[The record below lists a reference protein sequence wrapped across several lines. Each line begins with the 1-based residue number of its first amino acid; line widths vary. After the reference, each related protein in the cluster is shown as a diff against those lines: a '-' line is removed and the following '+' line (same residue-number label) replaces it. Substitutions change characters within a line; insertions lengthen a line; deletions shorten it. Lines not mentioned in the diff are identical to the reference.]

1 MDEQWMIQQA
11 DEELPFDYLKANCF
25 VPWTHPHDL
34 KRAAQLFS
42 GLSKHVTLCSN
53 DDGTLMLFVAEDE
66 FSVIL
71 RTKVLIH
78 WRYEKAKVC
87 YRIPFVALESFAD
100 AFQDAQSI
108 RIGVVDDYLVFSGK
122 ELDAVQEQD
131 VVAWCKYK
139 ESSRLSSY
147 GHINRLASGYV
158 DGLELLKKL
167 IGKDERVTVSSDN
180 FSLQINDRFF
190 SSFEL
195 APGVQQTERFSI
207 TLRRF
212 TLGRV
217 LLRVLRF
224 IAPERKIYFAI
235 AGDVFAI
242 VAPDVKGFIHSIG
255 G

>member
-1 MDEQWMIQQA
+1 MIQQA
-11 DEELPFDYLKANCF
+11 DEELLFDYLKSNCF
-25 VPWTHPHDL
+25 VPLIHSPDL

-42 GLSKHVTLCSN
+42 GLSKHVTLCDS
-53 DDGTLMLFVAEDE
+53 DDGTLMFFVAEDE
-66 FSVIL
+66 FSVVL

-100 AFQDAQSI
+100 AFQDAQGI

-122 ELDAVQEQD
+122 ELDAGQEQD

-139 ESSRLSSY
+139 ESGRLSSY
-147 GHINRLASGYV
+147 GHINRRASGYV

-167 IGKDERVTVSSDN
+167 IGKDEYVTVSSDN
-180 FSLQINDRFF
+180 LSLQINDRLF

-195 APGVQQTERFSI
+195 APGVQKTERFSI

-224 IAPERKIYFAI
+224 IAPERNIYVAI
-235 AGDVFAI
+235 AGDIFAI
-242 VAPDVKGFIHSIG
+242 VAPDVKCFIHSIG

>member
-1 MDEQWMIQQA
+1 MIQQA
-11 DEELPFDYLKANCF
+11 DEELPFDYLKTDCF

-53 DDGTLMLFVAEDE
+53 DDGTLMFFVAEDE
-66 FSVIL
+66 FAVML
-71 RTKVLIH
+71 RTKVLTH
-78 WRYEKAKVC
+78 WRYQECEKNKAC

-122 ELDAVQEQD
+122 ELDAEQEQE
-131 VVAWCKYK
+131 VIAWCKYR
-139 ESSRLSSY
+139 ESSRVNGY
-147 GHINRLASGYV
+147 INRKASGYV

-167 IGKDERVTVSSDN
+167 IGKEERVTVSSDN
-180 FSLQINDRFF
+180 FSLWLNDSLLFF
-190 SSFEL
+190 EP
-195 APGVQQTERFSI
+195 APGVQKTERFSI

-224 IAPERKIYFAI
+224 IAPERKIYVAI

>member
-1 MDEQWMIQQA
+1 MIQQA

-42 GLSKHVTLCSN
+42 GLSKHVTLCCN
-53 DDGTLMLFVAEDE
+53 DDGTLMFFVAEDE
-66 FSVIL
+66 FAVAL

-122 ELDAVQEQD
+122 ELDAGQEQD
-131 VVAWCKYK
+131 VVAWCKYRK
-139 ESSRLSSY
+139 SGRVNGYS
-147 GHINRLASGYV
+147 NRKASGYV

-167 IGKDERVTVSSDN
+167 IGKEERVTVSSDN
-180 FSLQINDRFF
+180 FSLWLNDSLLFF
-190 SSFEL
+190 EP

-207 TLRRF
+207 ILRRF

-224 IAPERKIYFAI
+224 IAPERNIYVAI
-235 AGDVFAI
+235 ASDIFAI
-242 VAPDVKGFIHSIG
+242 VAPDVKCFIHSTG

>member
-1 MDEQWMIQQA
+1 MIQQA
-11 DEELPFDYLKANCF
+11 DEELPFDCLKDDCF
-25 VPWTHPHDL
+25 VPWMHPHDL
-34 KRAAQLFS
+34 KRATQLFS
-42 GLSKHVTLCSN
+42 GLSKHVALCSN
-53 DDGTLMLFVAEDE
+53 DDGTLMFFVAEDE
-66 FSVIL
+66 FAVIL

-78 WRYEKAKVC
+78 WRYEKAKAC
-87 YRIPFVALESFAD
+87 YSIPFVALESFAD

-122 ELDAVQEQD
+122 ELDAGQEQD

-139 ESSRLSSY
+139 ESGRLSSY
-147 GHINRLASGYV
+147 GHINRRASGYV

-167 IGKDERVTVSSDN
+167 IGKDEYVTVSSDN
-180 FSLQINDRFF
+180 LSLQINDRLF

-195 APGVQQTERFSI
+195 APGVQKTERFSI

-212 TLGRV
+212 TLGKV
-217 LLRVLRF
+217 LLCVLRF
-224 IAPERKIYFAI
+224 IAPEHKIYVSI

-242 VAPDVKGFIHSIG
+242 VAPDVKCFIHSTG

>member
-1 MDEQWMIQQA
+1 MIQQA

-147 GHINRLASGYV
+147 GHINRRASGYV

>member
-1 MDEQWMIQQA
+1 MIQQA
-11 DEELPFDYLKANCF
+11 DEKLPFDYLKADCF
-25 VPWTHPHDL
+25 VPLMHSPDL

-42 GLSKHVTLCSN
+42 GLSKHVTLCDS
-53 DDGTLMLFVAEDE
+53 DDGTLMFFVAEDE
-66 FSVIL
+66 FSVVL

-100 AFQDAQSI
+100 AFQNAQSI
-108 RIGVVDDYLVFSGK
+108 RIGVVDDYLVFDGK
-122 ELDAVQEQD
+122 ELDAEQAQD

-147 GHINRLASGYV
+147 GHINRRASGYV

-180 FSLQINDRFF
+180 FSLQLNDRFF

-207 TLRRF
+207 ILRRF
-212 TLGRV
+212 TLGRI

-224 IAPERKIYFAI
+224 IAPERNIYVAI
-235 AGDVFAI
+235 AGDIFAI
-242 VAPDVKGFIHSIG
+242 VAPNVKGFIHSIG

>member
-11 DEELPFDYLKANCF
+11 DEELPFDYLKTDCF

-42 GLSKHVTLCSN
+42 GLSKHVTLCDS
-53 DDGTLMLFVAEDE
+53 DDGTLMFFVAEDE
-66 FSVIL
+66 FSVVL

-100 AFQDAQSI
+100 AFQNAQSI
-108 RIGVVDDYLVFSGK
+108 RIGVVDDYLVFDGK
-122 ELDAVQEQD
+122 ELDAEQAQD

-147 GHINRLASGYV
+147 GHINRRASGYV

-180 FSLQINDRFF
+180 FSLQLNDRFF

-195 APGVQQTERFSI
+195 APGVQQTERFSMI
-207 TLRRF
+207 LRRF

-224 IAPERKIYFAI
+224 IAPERKIYVAI
-235 AGDVFAI
+235 ASDVFTI
-242 VAPDVKGFIHSIG
+242 VAPDVKCFIHSIG

>member
-1 MDEQWMIQQA
+1 MIQQE
-11 DEELPFDYLKANCF
+11 DEELPFDYLKADCF
-25 VPWTHPHDL
+25 VPLMHSPDL

-53 DDGTLMLFVAEDE
+53 DDGTLMFFVAEDE
-66 FSVIL
+66 FAVML
-71 RTKVLIH
+71 RTKVLTH
-78 WRYEKAKVC
+78 WRYQECEKNKDC

-100 AFQDAQSI
+100 AFQDVQSI

-122 ELDAVQEQD
+122 ELDAGQEQD

-139 ESSRLSSY
+139 ESGRLSSY
-147 GHINRLASGYV
+147 GHINRRASGYV

-167 IGKDERVTVSSDN
+167 IGKDEYVTVSSDN
-180 FSLQINDRFF
+180 LSLQINDRLF

-195 APGVQQTERFSI
+195 APGVQKTERFSI

-224 IAPERKIYFAI
+224 IAPERNIYVAI
-235 AGDVFAI
+235 AGDIFAI
-242 VAPDVKGFIHSIG
+242 VAPDVKCFIHSIG

>member
-1 MDEQWMIQQA
+1 MIQQA
-11 DEELPFDYLKANCF
+11 DEELPFDYLKADCF
-25 VPWTHPHDL
+25 VPWTHPRDL
-34 KRAAQLFS
+34 KKAAQLFS
-42 GLSKHVTLCSN
+42 GLSKHVTLCGS
-53 DDGTLMLFVAEDE
+53 DDGTLMFFVVEDE
-66 FSVIL
+66 FSVVL

-78 WRYEKAKVC
+78 WRYEKAEVC

-122 ELDAVQEQD
+122 ELDAEQEQE
-131 VVAWCKYK
+131 VIAWCKYR
-139 ESSRLSSY
+139 ESSRVNGY
-147 GHINRLASGYV
+147 INRKASGYV

-167 IGKDERVTVSSDN
+167 IGNNERVIVSSDN
-180 FSLQINDRFF
+180 FSLWLNDSLLFF
-190 SSFEL
+190 EP
-195 APGVQQTERFSI
+195 APGVQQTERFAI

-212 TLGRV
+212 TLGRI

-224 IAPERKIYFAI
+224 IAPERKIYVAI

-242 VAPDVKGFIHSIG
+242 VAPDVKCFIHSIG

>member
-1 MDEQWMIQQA
+1 MIQQA

-122 ELDAVQEQD
+122 ELDAVQEQE

-147 GHINRLASGYV
+147 GHINRRASGYV

>member
-1 MDEQWMIQQA
+1 MIQQA
-11 DEELPFDYLKANCF
+11 NEERPFDYLKTDCF
-25 VPWTHPHDL
+25 VPWMHPHDL

-53 DDGTLMLFVAEDE
+53 DDGTLMFFVAEDE

-87 YRIPFVALESFAD
+87 YRIPFIALESFAD

-122 ELDAVQEQD
+122 ELDAGQEQD

-139 ESSRLSSY
+139 ESGRLSSY
-147 GHINRLASGYV
+147 GHINRRASGYV

-167 IGKDERVTVSSDN
+167 IGKEERVTVSSDN
-180 FSLQINDRFF
+180 FSLWLNDSLLFF
-190 SSFEL
+190 EP

-207 TLRRF
+207 ILRRF
-212 TLGRV
+212 TLGRI

-224 IAPERKIYFAI
+224 IAPERNINVAI
-235 AGDVFAI
+235 ASDVFTI
-242 VAPDVKGFIHSIG
+242 VAPDVKCFIHSIG

>member
-1 MDEQWMIQQA
+1 MIQQA
-11 DEELPFDYLKANCF
+11 DEELPFDCLKDDCF

-53 DDGTLMLFVAEDE
+53 DDGTLMFFVAEDE
-66 FSVIL
+66 FAVML
-71 RTKVLIH
+71 RTKVLTH
-78 WRYEKAKVC
+78 WRYQECEKNKAC

-139 ESSRLSSY
+139 ESGRLSSY
-147 GHINRLASGYV
+147 GHINRRASGYV

-167 IGKDERVTVSSDN
+167 IGKEERVTVSSDN
-180 FSLQINDRFF
+180 FSLWLNDSLLFF
-190 SSFEL
+190 EP

-212 TLGRV
+212 ALGRI

-224 IAPERKIYFAI
+224 IAPERNINVAI

-242 VAPDVKGFIHSIG
+242 VAPDVKCFIHSIG
-255 G
+255 D

>member
-1 MDEQWMIQQA
+1 MNEQWMIQQA
-11 DEELPFDYLKANCF
+11 DEELPFDYLKADCF
-25 VPWTHPHDL
+25 VPLMHSPDL
-34 KRAAQLFS
+34 KRVAQLFS
-42 GLSKHVTLCSN
+42 GLSKHVTLCDS
-53 DDGTLMLFVAEDE
+53 DDGTLMFFVAEDE
-66 FSVIL
+66 FSVVL

-122 ELDAVQEQD
+122 ELDAGQEQD

-147 GHINRLASGYV
+147 GHINCRASGYV

-180 FSLQINDRFF
+180 FSLQLNDRFF

-207 TLRRF
+207 ILRRF

-224 IAPERKIYFAI
+224 IAPERKIYVAI

-242 VAPDVKGFIHSIG
+242 VAPNVKGFIHSIG

>member
-1 MDEQWMIQQA
+1 MIQQA
-11 DEELPFDYLKANCF
+11 DEELPFDYLKTDCF

-42 GLSKHVTLCSN
+42 GLSKHVALCSN
-53 DDGTLMLFVAEDE
+53 DDGTLMFFVAEDE
-66 FSVIL
+66 FAVML
-71 RTKVLIH
+71 RTKVLTH
-78 WRYEKAKVC
+78 WRYQECEKNKAC

-122 ELDAVQEQD
+122 ELDAEQEQE
-131 VVAWCKYK
+131 VIAWCKYR
-139 ESSRLSSY
+139 ESSRVNGY
-147 GHINRLASGYV
+147 INRKASGYV

-167 IGKDERVTVSSDN
+167 IGNNERVTVSSDN
-180 FSLQINDRFF
+180 FSLWLNDSPLFF
-190 SSFEL
+190 EP

-207 TLRRF
+207 ILRRF
-212 TLGRV
+212 TLGRI

-224 IAPERKIYFAI
+224 IAPERNINIAI
-235 AGDVFAI
+235 AGDVFTI

>member
-11 DEELPFDYLKANCF
+11 DEELPFDYLKTDCF

-42 GLSKHVTLCSN
+42 GLSKHVTLCDS
-53 DDGTLMLFVAEDE
+53 DDGTLMFFVAEDE
-66 FSVIL
+66 FSVVL

-122 ELDAVQEQD
+122 ELDAGQEQD

-139 ESSRLSSY
+139 ESGRLSSY
-147 GHINRLASGYV
+147 GHINRRASGYV

-167 IGKDERVTVSSDN
+167 SGKEERVTVSSDN
-180 FSLQINDRFF
+180 FSLWLNDSLLFF
-190 SSFEL
+190 EP

-212 TLGRV
+212 ALGRI

-224 IAPERKIYFAI
+224 IAPERNINVAI

-242 VAPDVKGFIHSIG
+242 VAPDVKCFIYSIG
-255 G
+255 D

>member
-11 DEELPFDYLKANCF
+11 DEELPFDYLKADCF
-25 VPWTHPHDL
+25 VPLMHSPDL

-42 GLSKHVTLCSN
+42 GLSKHVTLCDS
-53 DDGTLMLFVAEDE
+53 DDNTLMFFVAEDE
-66 FSVIL
+66 FSVVL

-100 AFQDAQSI
+100 AFQNAQSI
-108 RIGVVDDYLVFSGK
+108 RIGVVDDYLVFDGK
-122 ELDAVQEQD
+122 ELDAEQAQD
-131 VVAWCKYK
+131 VVAWCKYR
-139 ESSRLSSY
+139 ESSRVNGYS
-147 GHINRLASGYV
+147 NRKASGYV

-167 IGKDERVTVSSDN
+167 IGKDERVNVSSDN
-180 FSLQINDRFF
+180 FSLWLNDSLLFF
-190 SSFEL
+190 EP

-207 TLRRF
+207 ILRRF

-224 IAPERKIYFAI
+224 IAPERKIYVAI

>member
-1 MDEQWMIQQA
+1 MIQQA
-11 DEELPFDYLKANCF
+11 DEELPFDYLKADCF
-25 VPWTHPHDL
+25 VPLMHSPDL

-42 GLSKHVTLCSN
+42 GLSKHVTLCDS
-53 DDGTLMLFVAEDE
+53 DDGTLMFFVAEDE

-71 RTKVLIH
+71 RTKVLTH
-78 WRYEKAKVC
+78 WRYQECEKNKAC

-122 ELDAVQEQD
+122 ELDAGQEQD
-131 VVAWCKYK
+131 IVAWCKYK
-139 ESSRLSSY
+139 ESGRLSSY

-167 IGKDERVTVSSDN
+167 VGKEERVTVSSDN
-180 FSLQINDRFF
+180 FSLWLNDSLLFF
-190 SSFEL
+190 EP

-207 TLRRF
+207 ILLRF

-224 IAPERKIYFAI
+224 IAPERKIYVAI

>member
-1 MDEQWMIQQA
+1 MIQQA
-11 DEELPFDYLKANCF
+11 DEELPFDYLKVDCF
-25 VPWTHPHDL
+25 VPLMHSPDL

-42 GLSKHVTLCSN
+42 GLSKYVALCDS
-53 DDGTLMLFVAEDE
+53 DDGTLMFFVAEDE
-66 FSVIL
+66 FSVVL

-100 AFQDAQSI
+100 AFQNAQSI
-108 RIGVVDDYLVFSGK
+108 RIGVVDDYLVFDGK
-122 ELDAVQEQD
+122 ELDAEQAQD

-139 ESSRLSSY
+139 ESGRLSSY
-147 GHINRLASGYV
+147 GHINRRASGYV

-180 FSLQINDRFF
+180 FSLQLNDRFF

-207 TLRRF
+207 ILRRF

-224 IAPERKIYFAI
+224 IAPERKIYVAI